1 MEHCNMTATIV
12 TIASSARRGD
22 ADFLSL
28 LADWR
33 QRRHYRAE
41 LRRLLR
47 VGVHLIADIG
57 LPLAAARAEAAK
69 PFWRA

>member
-1 MEHCNMTATIV
+1 MSTL
-12 TIASSARRGD
+12 ASVILLDHAQPRREPRG
-22 ADFLSL
+22 
-28 LADWR
+28 WR
-33 QRRHYRAE
+33 LWGTRRRYRAE

-47 VGVHLIADIG
+47 VGAHLLADIG

>member
-1 MEHCNMTATIV
+1 MTATIV
-12 TIASSARRGD
+12 PIGSSARRGD

-28 LADWR
+28 LANWR

-47 VGVHLIADIG
+47 TGPYLFEDSGRAVIA
-57 LPLAAARAEAAK
+57 AEREAAL
-69 PFWRA
+69 PFWR